1 MDFITKTSSLNLD
14 TSIDEIKNNLTYG
27 GNMKYKLF
35 LLFSILVILLSSC
48 EIKNPNA
55 ENARDIVILN
65 FDEETR
71 GMTYFPENNP
81 FIDTKYG
88 KENGENNLPY
98 GFWLSCS
105 VMRSLPIFPGIKTV
119 SETDFISSVKGKT
132 PYAYGFPLEVKD
144 AKLTKDGVYLLYE
157 TKEEDRSFGQIEY
170 YYSIKEKK
178 FSYREIISPLL
189 KDKGCDNIIVFELL
203 DVPVEKTKDGL
214 SFKVGELYNNGS
226 KFNFYNLQLTTNG
239 PNSLD
244 VPDKTDNIVHFYE
257 LNMHMHYNNGEVN
270 SASLSTRIN
279 EKIPLKEELDLS
291 DRKNTLNIEETKVFL
306 REFFESPILYGK
318 VEYKTL
324 EDFDKTEFK
333 EKELNAKS
341 VNDRKVLGFPCSFNL
356 KKDRA
361 ASINKN
367 EIDARNMYYD
377 FSEDVIIASFKD
389 CGYNIKKVTN
399 GDSLERKEM
408 VLDNFILSLM
418 EKMDLPQDIIDKRKE
433 ILSDCFPLLKANN

>member
-1 MDFITKTSSLNLD
+1 
-14 TSIDEIKNNLTYG
+14 
-27 GNMKYKLF
+27 MKYKLF
-35 LLFSILVILLSSC
+35 LLISILVILLSSC

-81 FIDTKYG
+81 FMDTKYG

-144 AKLTKDGVYLLYE
+144 AKLTKDGVYILYE

-189 KDKGCDNIIVFELL
+189 KDTACDSIIIFELL

-226 KFNFYNLQLTTNG
+226 KFNFYNIALTYYFGIFT
-239 PNSLD
+239 SI
-244 VPDKTDNIVHFYE
+244 PDKSSEIFFTE
-257 LNMHMHYNNGEVN
+257 LNMHMHYNNGDVN
-270 SASLSTRIN
+270 STSFSSKMYERV
-279 EKIPLKEELDLS
+279 PLKKELDLS
-291 DRKNTLNIEETKVFL
+291 NRKVILNIDETKAFL
-306 REFFESPILYGK
+306 RDFFDSPILYNEVK
-318 VEYKTL
+318 YNTL
-324 EDFDKTEFK
+324 ADFDETEFK
-333 EKELNAKS
+333 KRDYVVKTAKS
-341 VNDRKVLGFPCSFNL
+341 FTDRKVISYPSSFNL
-356 KKDRA
+356 KEKKA
-361 ASINKN
+361 ATIFKN
-367 EIDARNMYYD
+367 ETTAENMYYD
-377 FSEDVIIASFKD
+377 FSKDVIIASFKD
-389 CGYNIKKVTN
+389 CGYNIEKVTN

-433 ILSDCFPLLKANN
+433 ILSDCFPLLKTNN

>member
-1 MDFITKTSSLNLD
+1 
-14 TSIDEIKNNLTYG
+14 
-27 GNMKYKLF
+27 MKYKLF

-81 FIDTKYG
+81 FMDTKYG

-119 SETDFISSVKGKT
+119 SKTDFISSVKGKT

-144 AKLTKDGVYLLYE
+144 AKLTKDGVYILYE
-157 TKEEDRSFGQIEY
+157 TKEENRSFGQIEY

-189 KDKGCDNIIVFELL
+189 KDKGCDSIIIFELL
-203 DVPVEKTKDGL
+203 DVPLEKTKDGL

-226 KFNFYNLQLTTNG
+226 KFNFYNIALTYYFGIYT
-239 PNSLD
+239 SI
-244 VPDKTDNIVHFYE
+244 PDKSSEIFFTE
-257 LNMHMHYNNGEVN
+257 LNMHMHYNNGDVN
-270 SASLSTRIN
+270 STSFSSKMYERV
-279 EKIPLKEELDLS
+279 PLKKELDLS
-291 DRKNTLNIEETKVFL
+291 NRKVILNIDETKAFL
-306 REFFESPILYGK
+306 RDFFDSPILYNEVK
-318 VEYKTL
+318 YNTL
-324 EDFDKTEFK
+324 ADFDETEFK
-333 EKELNAKS
+333 KRDYVVKTAKS
-341 VNDRKVLGFPCSFNL
+341 FTDRKVISYPSSFNL
-356 KKDRA
+356 KEKKA
-361 ASINKN
+361 ATIFKN
-367 EIDARNMYYD
+367 ETTAENMYYD

-389 CGYNIKKVTN
+389 CGYNIEKVTN

-433 ILSDCFPLLKANN
+433 ILSDCFPLLKTNN

>member
-1 MDFITKTSSLNLD
+1 
-14 TSIDEIKNNLTYG
+14 
-27 GNMKYKLF
+27 
-35 LLFSILVILLSSC
+35 
-48 EIKNPNA
+48 
-55 ENARDIVILN
+55 
-65 FDEETR
+65 
-71 GMTYFPENNP
+71 MTYFPENNP
-81 FIDTKYG
+81 FMDTKYG

-144 AKLTKDGVYLLYE
+144 AKLTKDGVYILYE

-189 KDKGCDNIIVFELL
+189 KDKGCDNIFVFELL

-226 KFNFYNLQLTTNG
+226 KFNFYNIALTYYFGIYT
-239 PNSLD
+239 SI
-244 VPDKTDNIVHFYE
+244 PDKSSEIFFTE

-279 EKIPLKEELDLS
+279 EKIPLKEELDLG

-333 EKELNAKS
+333 KKELNTEG
-341 VNDRKVLGFPCSFNL
+341 VIDRKVLSFPCSFNL
-356 KKDRA
+356 KKGRA

-367 EIDARNMYYD
+367 ETTAENMYYD
-377 FSEDVIIASFKD
+377 FSEDIIIASFKD
-389 CGYNIKKVTN
+389 CGYNIEKVTN

-433 ILSDCFPLLKANN
+433 ILSDCFPLLKTNN

>member
-1 MDFITKTSSLNLD
+1 
-14 TSIDEIKNNLTYG
+14 
-27 GNMKYKLF
+27 MKYKLF

-48 EIKNPNA
+48 EIKNPNM
-55 ENARDIVILN
+55 ESTNEVVILN

-81 FIDTKYG
+81 FIDTEYG
-88 KENGENNLPY
+88 TKTDNTNKLLY
-98 GFWLSCS
+98 GVELYGS
-105 VMRSLPIFPGIKTV
+105 VMRSLPVIPGIKTV
-119 SETDFISSVKGKT
+119 SKNDFLSAVKNKT
-132 PYAYGFPLEVKD
+132 PYAYGVPLEVKD
-144 AKLTKDGVYLLYE
+144 AKFTEDGVYIRYE

-189 KDKGCDNIIVFELL
+189 KDTACDSIIIFELL

-226 KFNFYNLQLTTNG
+226 KFNFYNIALTYYFGIYT
-239 PNSLD
+239 SI
-244 VPDKTDNIVHFYE
+244 PDKSSEIFFTE
-257 LNMHMHYNNGEVN
+257 LNMHMYYNNGDVN
-270 SASLSTRIN
+270 STSFSSKMYERV
-279 EKIPLKEELDLS
+279 PLKKELDLS
-291 DRKNTLNIEETKVFL
+291 NRKDTLNIDETKAFL
-306 REFFESPILYGK
+306 RDFFDSPILYNEVK
-318 VEYKTL
+318 YNTL
-324 EDFDKTEFK
+324 ADFDETEFK
-333 EKELNAKS
+333 KRDYVVKTAKS
-341 VNDRKVLGFPCSFNL
+341 FTDRKVISYPSSFNL
-356 KKDRA
+356 KEKKA
-361 ASINKN
+361 ATIFKN
-367 EIDARNMYYD
+367 ETTAENMYYD